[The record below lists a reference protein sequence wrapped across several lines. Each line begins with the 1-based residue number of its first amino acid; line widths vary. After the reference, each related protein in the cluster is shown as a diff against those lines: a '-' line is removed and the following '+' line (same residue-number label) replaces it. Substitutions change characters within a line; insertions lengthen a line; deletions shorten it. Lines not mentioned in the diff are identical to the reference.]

1 MYAFLNKYG
10 QALAFGIGVLVV
22 AIFLISIFSGDPAEM
37 ELLNSES
44 AGPEKYDTGVFDF
57 GIGISLVLTALAF
70 IVALIFGIAQFAGDP
85 KGSIKGL
92 IGLAVLGI
100 IVFLG
105 YSSANG
111 DIAQETPEIQN
122 AINKFMDS
130 QETTFSSGNL
140 KFISGAILA
149 ALVMIGLSIAT
160 LVVFGIRGLFK

>member
-22 AIFLISIFSGDPAEM
+22 AIFMISIFSGTDAEM
-37 ELLNSES
+37 ELLMSES
-44 AGPEKYDTGVFDF
+44 AGPEKYDTKVFDF
-57 GIGISLVLTALAF
+57 GLGISLILTALAF
-70 IVALIFGIAQFAGDP
+70 VIALVFGIVQFAGDP
-85 KGSIKGL
+85 KGSLKGL

-100 IVFLG
+100 IVFVG

-111 DIAQETPEIQN
+111 VIAQETPEIQN

-130 QETTFSSGNL
+130 QETDFSSGNL
-140 KFISGAILA
+140 KFVSGAILA
-149 ALVMIGLSIAT
+149 SLVMLGLSIAT